1 MKISKILLIFLYCA
15 SINAQYNISPNSSST
30 AQTFGSFSHD
40 IGAVNLNPAILSYK
54 YKTKKRININDS
66 ITKYRLNIIESST
79 KLESDSLLN
88 LINNFLYKDSL
99 FAELKSIDQKDSHLL
114 ILDNIIHQS
123 SAEFYYHLLRD
134 NGYSITSIDSFI
146 TNPLS
151 TDNSQYHIYTNDDL
165 DIELINIGAML
176 SNSSINVGWINK
188 FILNGSKLGNLANKD
203 KKSILEIFPSSGLS
217 INPIIN
223 SRTGFRF
230 KNFAFQLAPQI
241 ISEFIVPN
249 GLIDMIFMG
258 NKLSNPINL
267 NGKKNQFQ
275 IVLPFSISYGSE
287 FKIPPFKKYFKR
299 CYWGIN
305 AKYLGGIAYLESTFD
320 TLKITPNI
328 DNISINTDINT
339 KYSLAGAFMEIN
351 NEDPFNYNFNTNA
364 ISPFPF
370 SGSGIA
376 LDLGLIFDINNEVNA
391 NISLTNLFGTIYWG
405 NGSPAY
411 KHQLKLNSKLS
422 LDELQNDPKS
432 KIYNGIETDTNTV
445 ITKLKTKYP
454 GALILGTNLSKN
466 KFSIAS
472 NLKIGFNNQ
481 IGNSTKPRL
490 SLGLELKPISFISL
504 LSGLS
509 IGGYESFQWGMGIN
523 LKLFFMQINCS
534 YSENGGFPGNAKGV
548 STSISTSIIF

>member
-1 MKISKILLIFLYCA
+1 MKTSKILLIFLYCA
-15 SINAQYNISPNSSST
+15 FINAQYNISSNASAT
-30 AQTFGSFSHD
+30 AQTFGSFSND
-40 IGAVNLNPAILSYK
+40 IGAVNLNPAILDYK
-54 YKTKKRININDS
+54 YKTKKSNTIEPS
-66 ITKYRLNIIESST
+66 TKYRLNILEVSS
-79 KLESDSLLN
+79 KLESDSLLDV
-88 LINNFLYKDSL
+88 INNFLYKDSL
-99 FAELKSIDQKDSHLL
+99 FAELKSIDQKDSYLL

-134 NGYSITSIDSFI
+134 EGYSITSIDSFF
-146 TNPLS
+146 TKPLS
-151 TDNSQYHIYTNDDL
+151 TDNSQYHIYTKDNL
-165 DIELINIGAML
+165 EIELINIGAML
-176 SNSSINVGWINK
+176 SNSSINVEWINK
-188 FILNGSKLGNLANKD
+188 FILNGSKLGNLENKE
-203 KKSILEIFPSSGLS
+203 KESIVEIFPSSGLS
-217 INPIIN
+217 INPIIT
-223 SRTGFRF
+223 SKTGFRF
-230 KNFAFQLAPQI
+230 KNFAMELAPQI
-241 ISEFIVPN
+241 ISEFVVPN

-287 FKIPPFKKYFKR
+287 FKIPTLKKYFKR
-299 CYWGIN
+299 SYWGIN

-328 DNISINTDINT
+328 NNISINTDINT

-351 NEDPFNYNFNTNA
+351 NKDPFNYNFNTNA

-376 LDLGLIFDINNEVNA
+376 LDLGLIFDINNEFSA

-411 KHQLKLNSKLS
+411 KHQLKLNSSVS

-432 KIYNGIETDTNTV
+432 KIYSGIEADTNTV

-509 IGGYESFQWGMGIN
+509 VGGYESFQWGTGIN
-523 LKLFFMQINCS
+523 LKIFFMQINCS
-534 YSENGGFPGNAKGV
+534 YSENGGLPGNAKGV
-548 STSISTSIIF
+548 SSSISTSIIF